1 MISITNVLLIL
12 LIHTVADFFF
22 QSRKM
27 AENKGKSVYWLS
39 VHVLIY
45 SVVTTLG
52 WLLFTTSPTVL
63 FAVINITVVTHWCT
77 DFVTSRLSGY
87 FYLKDNLYGFF
98 STIGVDQLIHAT
110 TLLLTYKYLIN

>member
-12 LIHTVADFFF
+12 LIHTVADFFL

-45 SVVTTLG
+45 SVATTFG
-52 WLLFTTSPTVL
+52 WLAFTTSPLVLFGVLQITVL
-63 FAVINITVVTHWCT
+63 THWCT

-87 FYLKDNLYGFF
+87 FYLKGNLYGFF

-110 TLLLTYKYLIN
+110 TLLLTYKYFI